1 MKDDEIMKFNQE
13 LQQLLTDKNNL
24 MIGTD
29 EKGKLVETLTQ
40 EIKRNEEIVS
50 NFNSINKDFNDKER
64 IIKELKYKII
74 QMEKGKQNEILFDL
88 IDNE

>member
-1 MKDDEIMKFNQE
+1 MKDDEIMIFNQE

-29 EKGKLVETLTQ
+29 EKCKLVETLTN
-40 EIKRNEEIVS
+40 EIKRNQEIVS

-64 IIKELKYKII
+64 IIKDLKYKII